1 MYSQASYC
9 WTGRAFAGVPRCRPR
24 CRRRLTRPSRHT
36 WVFCSSTP
44 PPDPESAPK
53 TLSHLNL
60 QFTLDKHTRCMV
72 PSRVLSRTNLAYSP
86 LTPALSP
93 RVSEICGLFNSLC
106 ALFSPPVVCFQQLA
120 DSFCKTPRGGGY
132 AQKLAFRI
140 SDFQTLSCPERG
152 MRRVPHPGGTF
163 VATEHP
169 AKDANPERPS
179 GVEGSQPRRSP
190 SAPAPRSLRLA
201 VIICLDFVRPLFS
214 YSSVLLFPQ
223 F

>member
-106 ALFSPPVVCFQQLA
+106 ALFSPPVFCFQQLA
-120 DSFCKTPRGGGY
+120 DSFCKTPGVGTQRFHATPLFRRHMRHVAPLSPVASLYCAYFPSPRGV
-132 AQKLAFRI
+132 
-140 SDFQTLSCPERG
+140 TLSSPLVSPDLRA
-152 MRRVPHPGGTF
+152 PTF
-163 VATEHP
+163 LT
-169 AKDANPERPS
+169 
-179 GVEGSQPRRSP
+179 
-190 SAPAPRSLRLA
+190 
-201 VIICLDFVRPLFS
+201 PL
-214 YSSVLLFPQ
+214 
-223 F
+223 